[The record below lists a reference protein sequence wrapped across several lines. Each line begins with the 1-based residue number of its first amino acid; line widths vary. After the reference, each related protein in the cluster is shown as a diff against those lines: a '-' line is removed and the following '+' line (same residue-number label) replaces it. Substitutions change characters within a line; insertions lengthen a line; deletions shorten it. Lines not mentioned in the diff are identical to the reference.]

1 MEMIYK
7 MESSMRKMERKINK
21 KQDKLKQILD
31 EINMYTTETGN
42 DRKAKFLATTSAFR
56 FY

>member
-1 MEMIYK
+1 
-7 MESSMRKMERKINK
+7 MRKMERKINK